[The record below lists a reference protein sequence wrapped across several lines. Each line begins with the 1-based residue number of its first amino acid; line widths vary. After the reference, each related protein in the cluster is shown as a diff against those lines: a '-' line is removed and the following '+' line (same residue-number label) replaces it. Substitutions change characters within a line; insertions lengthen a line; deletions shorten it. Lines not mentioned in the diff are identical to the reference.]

1 MCGLRGN
8 GGLREDMRRTIG
20 RRGDSEKRRKLDAL
34 DRVLT
39 LNRTPRDGLYQIQA
53 QHRENNMARVFITGS
68 ADGLGLMAGALLAD
82 EGHQVVLHARNDTR
96 AADAKKAAPKADA
109 VVVGDLAE
117 IAATKDVAAQVNAL
131 GSFDA
136 IIHNAPVGYR

>member
-1 MCGLRGN
+1 
-8 GGLREDMRRTIG
+8 
-20 RRGDSEKRRKLDAL
+20 
-34 DRVLT
+34 
-39 LNRTPRDGLYQIQA
+39 
-53 QHRENNMARVFITGS
+53 MARVFITGS